1 MPAVVTVI
9 IVIVVLVA
17 IALYLRGRSGGLPRR
32 SVAGA
37 IATDAPS
44 MAEVDFK
51 VEGSTAH
58 VFFDTTIP
66 ATGADKVL
74 AGLMGREA
82 MKVFHRKAD
91 HLPLDAVKHV
101 AAHGRQG
108 GESILV
114 TTQDVHRPAE
124 MDHLDEP
131 GPARRA
137 NEVRPEAE
145 DLLAAVHAMDL
156 GRGGGYRGGSD
167 ELPPLSDELKI
178 PAKVVSAVAGEGG
191 TVAGMS
197 LRDFISGML
206 RQSGYDVTLA
216 GDGTGTA
223 RRSGATTFLQFVEHE
238 AGAYPELA
246 EAAIDSFVRKFIASG
261 AERGMLFTPKFGPY
275 AIYERERR
283 NDKIKFMTRERL
295 QAFVDSV
302 AMG

>member
-17 IALYLRGRSGGLPRR
+17 IALYLRSRSGGLPQR

-51 VEGSTAH
+51 VEGTTAH
-58 VFFDTTIP
+58 VYFDTTIP
-66 ATGADKVL
+66 AAGADNVL

-82 MKVFHRKAD
+82 MRVFQGKAD
-91 HLPLDAVKHV
+91 HLPLSEVKHV

-108 GESILV
+108 DATVLV
-114 TTQDVHRPAE
+114 TTEDVHRPVD
-124 MDHLDEP
+124 MDHMDEP
-131 GPARRA
+131 GPAKRA
-137 NEVRPEAE
+137 SEVHLEDE
-145 DLLAAVHAMDL
+145 DLLAAVHAMDF

-167 ELPPLSDELKI
+167 DLPALSDELKI
-178 PAKVVSAVAGEGG
+178 PAKVVEAVAGAGG
-191 TVAGMS
+191 SVAGMS
-197 LRDFISGML
+197 LEQLIAGML
-206 RQSGYDVTLA
+206 SQSGYDVSLS

-223 RRSGATTFLQFVEHE
+223 RRAGAATFLQFVEHE
-238 AGAYPELA
+238 AGGYPELG
-246 EAAIDSFVRKFIASG
+246 EAAVDSFVRKFIASG
-261 AERGMLFTPKFGPY
+261 AQRGMLFTPKFGPY

-283 NDKIKFMTRERL
+283 NDKVKFMTRERL